1 MSDYFENID
10 EIQEDLIDHLI
21 EENKKIEVQSRTKI
35 NKAIQ
40 EIIDDLR
47 KRWLY
52 EN

>member
-47 KRWLY
+47 KR
-52 EN
+52 